1 MRGLSILKDTEVDGV
16 FPLAMIPA
24 TQDFPSVIDAA
35 ICRRYECHVH
45 RTTILLPNELRQR
58 ADREAKALGI
68 SLSEL
73 IRRRLAA
80 DGDASKSDRPRFY
93 TRQPWTGQG
102 PIDTASNHDAYLY
115 GP

>member
-1 MRGLSILKDTEVDGV
+1 M
-16 FPLAMIPA
+16 
-24 TQDFPSVIDAA
+24 
-35 ICRRYECHVH
+35 H
-45 RTTILLPNELRQR
+45 RTTILLPNDLRRR

-80 DGDASKSDRPRFY
+80 DADPEKKDRPRFFS
-93 TRQPWTGQG
+93 RQPWTGQG
-102 PIDTASNHDAYLY
+102 PSDMATNHDAYLY

>member
-1 MRGLSILKDTEVDGV
+1 M
-16 FPLAMIPA
+16 
-24 TQDFPSVIDAA
+24 
-35 ICRRYECHVH
+35 H
-45 RTTILLPNELRQR
+45 RTTILLPDELRRR

-80 DGDASKSDRPRFY
+80 DTETVEKDRPNFFA
-93 TRQPWTGQG
+93 RQPWTGLG
-102 PIDTASNHDAYLY
+102 PSDTAANHDAYLY

>member
-1 MRGLSILKDTEVDGV
+1 M
-16 FPLAMIPA
+16 
-24 TQDFPSVIDAA
+24 
-35 ICRRYECHVH
+35 H
-45 RTTILLPNELRQR
+45 RTTILLPNELRRR

-80 DGDASKSDRPRFY
+80 DQEQVTDERPRFFA
-93 TRQPWTGQG
+93 RQPWPG
-102 PIDTASNHDAYLY
+102 PGPADTAANHDTYLY

>member
-1 MRGLSILKDTEVDGV
+1 M
-16 FPLAMIPA
+16 
-24 TQDFPSVIDAA
+24 
-35 ICRRYECHVH
+35 H
-45 RTTILLPNELRQR
+45 RTTILLPNDLRRR

-80 DGDASKSDRPRFY
+80 DGDPVATARPRFFA
-93 TRQPWTGQG
+93 RQPWSG
-102 PIDTASNHDAYLY
+102 PGPSDTAANHDTYLY

>member
-1 MRGLSILKDTEVDGV
+1 M
-16 FPLAMIPA
+16 
-24 TQDFPSVIDAA
+24 
-35 ICRRYECHVH
+35 H
-45 RTTILLPNELRQR
+45 RTTILLPDELRRR

-80 DGDASKSDRPRFY
+80 SGDAEEPDRPRFFA
-93 TRQPWTGQG
+93 RQPWTGQG
-102 PIDTASNHDAYLY
+102 PTDSAANHDTYLY

>member
-1 MRGLSILKDTEVDGV
+1 MLIYK
-16 FPLAMIPA
+16 
-24 TQDFPSVIDAA
+24 
-35 ICRRYECHVH
+35 CHMH
-45 RTTILLPNELRQR
+45 RTTILLPNELRRR

-80 DGDASKSDRPRFY
+80 DGKPMEPDRPRFY
-93 TRQPWTGQG
+93 SRQPWTGAG
-102 PIDTASNHDAYLY
+102 PADTAANHDTYLY

>member
-1 MRGLSILKDTEVDGV
+1 M
-16 FPLAMIPA
+16 
-24 TQDFPSVIDAA
+24 
-35 ICRRYECHVH
+35 H

-58 ADREAKALGI
+58 ADREAKTLGI

-80 DGDASKSDRPRFY
+80 DGVPEEKDRPRFFA
-93 TRQPWTGQG
+93 RQPWAG
-102 PIDTASNHDAYLY
+102 PGPADTAANHDAYLY